1 MSVQVENEIATM
13 EEAIALL
20 MQHMP
25 ASKVAR
31 VLAAWQIGRGDYL
44 QMREKLFAGE
54 TVDTVFERA
63 AASQSSQEG

>member
-1 MSVQVENEIATM
+1 MSVHVENEVATM
-13 EEAIALL
+13 EEAITLL

-44 QMREKLFAGE
+44 QIREKLFAGE
-54 TVDTVFERA
+54 TVEGLYQRVQ
-63 AASQSSQEG
+63 ASEAGGE

>member
-1 MSVQVENEIATM
+1 MSVHVENEVATM
-13 EEAIALL
+13 EEAITLL

-44 QMREKLFAGE
+44 QIREKLFAGE
-54 TVDTVFERA
+54 TVEGLYERVQ
-63 AASQSSQEG
+63 ASEAGGE